1 MDEELWNGM
10 NPEGFEYGN
19 DLEGF
24 LEDESVLP
32 FILGK
37 GEPAA
42 ACVIRSCSSVSE
54 HEDRAT
60 ILGHILR
67 PEGTPQV

>member
-42 ACVIRSCSSVSE
+42 ACVIRSYSTVSE
-54 HEDRAT
+54 HEDRSA
-60 ILGHILR
+60 LLEYILR